1 MKCRNFRFYICYFK
15 SALAF
20 LRLCAGDACSCSLSC
35 IHVPISQWLNSF
47 NANGKFSYAHS
58 YWLFPDFA
66 SFYTGHRLNTTV
78 INYVHAT
85 SGVDCIMQC
94 LLKNESCR
102 SANFRKTDNCE
113 GFENCELLKA
123 VDSDE
128 PENLKKDDNFDYYIL
143 LQPHRVSVV
152 WYVTQSVS
160 KSTGHSQL
168 VKIVKCPMLLLH
180 SVWSKLSGKKW

>member
-1 MKCRNFRFYICYFK
+1 MKCRNIRFYICCFK

-20 LRLCAGDACSCSLSC
+20 LRLCAGDVLALYLVFIYQLASDNFHQRERQNFVRRLLLTFSRFC
-35 IHVPISQWLNSF
+35 IC
-47 NANGKFSYAHS
+47 
-58 YWLFPDFA
+58 

-113 GFENCELLKA
+113 GYENCELLKA

-143 LQPHRVSVV
+143 LQPHRVSM
-152 WYVTQSVS
+152 
-160 KSTGHSQL
+160 
-168 VKIVKCPMLLLH
+168 VKIYSTCNTQNLRH
-180 SVWSKLSGKKW
+180 F